1 MTSSPIVRPVRHT
14 AVPMA
19 WAELLAA
26 LGTDGLQPRRC
37 ETGSARDGRTDFGL
51 VVADPEWARAVLTG
65 TVAQEI
71 DWHLT
76 QATPNRRRKLT
87 PSPTAPHVSV
97 LPLWMTP
104 RVDAAAEI
112 LTRLGL
118 RPRLRADSGEWADF
132 SGSQGLAAVHRD
144 ESPDVVLAF
153 EAVDLD
159 QLADRLHR
167 ADLRAVIVDENY
179 GRSLR
184 IDDPDGGEEIMVN
197 ESMRDLYGY
206 QRVRRER

>member
-1 MTSSPIVRPVRHT
+1 MTSSPIVRPLRHT

-19 WAELLAA
+19 WSELLAA
-26 LGTDGLQPRRC
+26 LGTDGLELRRC

-51 VVADPEWARAVLTG
+51 VVADAELAGAVLTG
-65 TVAQEI
+65 TVAEQI
-71 DWHLT
+71 CWHVEQIPDLGVGV
-76 QATPNRRRKLT
+76 A
-87 PSPTAPHVSV
+87 APYVSV

-132 SGSQGLAAVHRD
+132 SGTQGLAAVHRD

-159 QLADRLHR
+159 RLADRLHR
-167 ADLRAVIVDENY
+167 ADLRADIVDENY

-184 IDDPDGGEEIMVN
+184 IDDPDGGVEIMVN
-197 ESMRDLYGY
+197 ERMRDIYGY
-206 QRVRRER
+206 QRVQRER

>member
-65 TVAQEI
+65 TVAEEI
-71 DWHLT
+71 CWHIEQLPGLD
-76 QATPNRRRKLT
+76 AGVA
-87 PSPTAPHVSV
+87 APHVSV

-167 ADLRAVIVDENY
+167 ADLRADIVDENY

-206 QRVRRER
+206 QRVQRER